1 MHLWAEQRDFHR
13 MRIEQEKAAQAV
25 AKYRE
30 ELFNCKNELKE
41 ATELARSR
49 CESFIAL
56 EKKKEYA

>member
-1 MHLWAEQRDFHR
+1 M
-13 MRIEQEKAAQAV
+13 EQEKAAQAV